1 MSRLSRPEK
10 GLQKRVNLMQ
20 QTTNSDLSRHYLPRQ
35 LRHLILQEYL
45 SGVKTARQLSEEHGI
60 PMSTIHKMGQRWK
73 AKNSCSFV
81 STPNPFPI
89 MSRVTRKKP
98 VNCYPRTKPFGG
110 TWKRLY
116 YVWKAMRSWE
126 ISSRKIRYRPAK
138 KIRSRTV
145 QRLKERHTAMSLS
158 FLCGLFGYTRQAYYK
173 HLRRNREG
181 SLSDTLLLERV
192 GYYRKLMPRL
202 GGRKLWHLLQQD
214 GFPVSRDRLFT
225 LLSENNLLVKRR
237 KKYSVTTC
245 SRHWMRKY
253 PNLIRGF
260 DLERPHRLWV
270 GDITYISLKGGFA
283 YLALI
288 TDAYSKR
295 IVGYD
300 LNTTLERDGALRA
313 LRMAIDQTPQQKR
326 QGLIHHSDRGCQY
339 CSKEYVKLLTD
350 NGIRISMTEKGDP
363 YENAVAERVNGILKS
378 EWIDEE
384 CFESFQAAKERIDQ
398 IVILYN
404 SLRPHASC
412 DWLTPLE
419 AELRTGKLKHHWG
432 RKTVVRKAYVNL
444 YQDNIF

>member
-1 MSRLSRPEK
+1 
-10 GLQKRVNLMQ
+10 MQ
-20 QTTNSDLSRHYLPRQ
+20 QKTNSDLSRHYLPRQ